1 MTKDYQIS
9 FGNLS
14 EADSKCLD
22 YVVSNREAWLNGMI
36 ESQVAFAKAGI
47 INALKEHCFATGTV
61 PAETDD
67 AKIAQAFELGLV
79 KTAAEVYAELQAEQA
94 AQQE

>member
-1 MTKDYQIS
+1 MSKDFQIT

-14 EADSKCLD
+14 AAESQCLD
-22 YVVSNREAWLNGMI
+22 YVVSDRAAWLNGI
-36 ESQVAFAKAGI
+36 LESQISFARAGI
-47 INALKEHCFATGTV
+47 INALKEHCFASGLV

-67 AKIAQAFELGLV
+67 GKIAQAFELGLV
-79 KTAAEVYAELQAEQA
+79 KTAAEVYAELQAAQA